1 MGLSIEREKVISE
14 FEDFV
19 KSFSKRDDTYYKGLF
34 VSVLTLLKEQGKKKF
49 FVDSDGK
56 ITPLPDIVRCKEC
69 IHRGKAEK
77 CVLAAIAA
85 EKDFPLF
92 MLDNRGEWYCADG
105 KREAEEEKTERN
117 EENVR

>member
-1 MGLSIEREKVISE
+1 MGRENVVKDNAIRGLQSAIEISGALVHLRKE
-14 FEDFV
+14 HAKAILD
-19 KSFSKRDDTYYKGLF
+19 
-34 VSVLTLLKEQGKKKF
+34 LLKEQGKKKF

-56 ITPLPDIVRCKEC
+56 ITPLPDVVRCKEC
-69 IHRGKAEK
+69 IHRGKVEK

-105 KREAEEEKTERN
+105 KREAEEK
-117 EENVR
+117 

>member
-1 MGLSIEREKVISE
+1 MTDEEKREIARNS
-14 FEDFV
+14 
-19 KSFSKRDDTYYKGLF
+19 YYAQLEMLGYKP
-34 VSVLTLLKEQGKKKF
+34 
-49 FVDSDGK
+49 DG
-56 ITPLPDIVRCKEC
+56 TPKDMVEVVRCKEC

>member
-1 MGLSIEREKVISE
+1 MTIATLIEKLQEDISWLSYNETEREIIEHIKCAI
-14 FEDFV
+14 
-19 KSFSKRDDTYYKGLF
+19 
-34 VSVLTLLKEQGKKKF
+34 TLLKEQEKKKF
-49 FVDSDGK
+49 LVDSDGK
-56 ITPLPDIVRCKEC
+56 ITPLPDVVRCKEC